1 MNRQARGWLTPVLLF
16 LTVLMIGGFM
26 FKQAAR
32 GTEFTEQDLEAV
44 ISDELITE
52 AYIHPNREVPTGKVI
67 IKLKTGEE
75 KSFFSLDVK
84 EVLDTLEKAGIHNIY
99 VAEVPRDNFFMS
111 SIVPLLLTGGMVI
124 FVIIMMNRQMSGGG
138 NNKMMNFGKSR
149 ARMSSPDDTKV
160 TFDNVAGLQEEK
172 EDLVEVVDFLK
183 APEKYTK
190 VGARIPKG
198 VILVGP
204 PGTGKTLLAKAVAGE
219 AGVPFFS
226 ISGSD
231 FVEMFVGVGA
241 SRVRDLFEEGKRH
254 APCIIFIDEID
265 AVARQRGTGMGG
277 GHDEREQT
285 LNQLLVEMDGFGVNE
300 GIIVMAA
307 TNRVD
312 ILDPAI
318 LRPGRFDRKVAVGR
332 PDVKGREEILKVH
345 AKDKPLGEDVDLE
358 QIAKTTAGFTGADLE
373 NLLNEAA
380 IQAAR
385 EGRGFVLQQ
394 DIKNSFIKV
403 GIGAEKKSKVIS
415 DKEKR
420 ITAYHEAGHA
430 ILFHVLPDMEPV
442 YTISIIPTGMGAA
455 GYTMPLPEQDEMF
468 NTRGKMLQ
476 DITTLLGGRV
486 AEEIIFGDI
495 TTGASNDIKRAT
507 QTARSMVMKY
517 GMSDKI
523 GLIAYG
529 DDEDE
534 VFIGRDL
541 AHTRGYSEEVAK
553 DIDGEIHRIIE
564 ECHARAKEIIL
575 EHQNVLHSCAALLL
589 EKEKVHR
596 EEFEA
601 LFTTGN
607 ETIEKDCN

>member
-1 MNRQARGWLTPVLLF
+1 MLV
-16 LTVLMIGGFM
+16 GGYFYLNSQVSGQNDYTIEALE
-26 FKQAAR
+26 QAAEEGR
-32 GTEFTEQDLEAV
+32 VNDAV
-44 ISDELITE
+44 I
-52 AYIHPNREVPTGKVI
+52 YQNREVPTGSVAADIENEGQKRVYV
-67 IKLKTGEE
+67 T
-75 KSFFSLDVK
+75 DVK
-84 EVLDTLEKAGIHNIY
+84 EAQEMLEENNIAPLVKDVPQQNVFLTTLL
-99 VAEVPRDNFFMS
+99 
-111 SIVPLLLTGGMVI
+111 PLLLTGGLI
-124 FVIIMMNRQMSGGG
+124 LFLFLMMNRQMSGGG
-138 NNKMMNFGKSR
+138 GNAKMMNFGKSR
-149 ARMSSPDDTKV
+149 ARMMLPDDKKV
-160 TFDNVAGLQEEK
+160 TFQNVAGLQEEK

-183 APEKYTK
+183 APQKYTN

-198 VILVGP
+198 VLLVGP

-332 PDVKGREEILKVH
+332 PDVKGREEILRVH
-345 AKDKPLGEDVDLE
+345 AKDKPLGEDVDLA
-358 QIAKTTAGFTGADLE
+358 QIAQTTAGFTGADLE

-380 IQAAR
+380 IMAAR
-385 EGRGFVLQQ
+385 DSRSYIMQQ
-394 DIKNSFIKV
+394 DIKHAFIKV
-403 GIGAEKKSKVIS
+403 GIGAEKRSKVIS
-415 DKEKR
+415 EKEKK

-430 ILFHVLPDMEPV
+430 ILFHVLPDMDPV
-442 YTISIIPTGMGAA
+442 YTISIIPTGVGAA
-455 GYTMPLPEQDEMF
+455 GYTMPLPENDEMF
-468 NTRGKMLQ
+468 NTKGKMLQ

-507 QTARSMVMKY
+507 ATARAMVMQY
-517 GMSDKI
+517 GMSEKM

-529 DDEDE
+529 DEGDE

-541 AHTRGYSEEVAK
+541 AHTRSYSEEVAK
-553 DIDGEIHRIIE
+553 DIDQEIHEIIDG
-564 ECHARAKEIIL
+564 CHQKAREIIL
-575 EHQNVLHSCAALLL
+575 EHEDVLHKCAALLL
-589 EKEKVHR
+589 EKEKVQR
-596 EEFEA
+596 DEFEA
-601 LFTTGN
+601 LFTS
-607 ETIEKDCN
+607 